1 MAGQALMRHFQT
13 RGSHQLLTASRAEL
27 NLSRQAEV
35 EAWMAEHRPHDV
47 VVAAARVGGIHANDT
62 YPADFI
68 YDNLMI
74 AANVVHAA
82 YLCGVARL
90 LFLGS
95 SCIYPREAPQPMPED
110 CLLSGPLEKTNE
122 AYALAKIAGLKLCQH
137 YRRQHGALFHSV
149 MPTNLY
155 GPGDNYHSMNS
166 HVIPALIRRFHE
178 AKVSGASEMVVWGS
192 GEPLR
197 EFLHVDDLAAACATL
212 LEAENPPDWVNAG
225 SGEEIRIRDLA
236 LLVSEVVGYT
246 GRVVFDSAKPDGTPR
261 KLLDGSVIRSLG
273 WAPRISL
280 REGLKAAYADFVGGG
295 GRQS

>member
-27 NLSRQAEV
+27 NLSRQTEV

-280 REGLKAAYADFVGGG
+280 REGLKAAYADFVSGG

>member
-280 REGLKAAYADFVGGG
+280 REGLKAAYADFVSGG